1 MLSPLVVASIARPLP
16 TLVLSAPCIS
26 IFWLQLTKTRRQTI
40 LLNVLGQ
47 VVALNN
53 LLLSDAKDN
62 PFVLWQEVALK
73 EETSSNGFGK
83 HVGVGVEEQEE
94 AEEEQ
99 EKELERQLTAHA
111 LPWTATLLS
120 VAILL
125 LCFRRQSVK
134 LRKLTVES
142 TKSI

>member
-16 TLVLSAPCIS
+16 TLVLPVPRVS

-40 LLNVLGQ
+40 LGQ
-47 VVALNN
+47 VVALND

-99 EKELERQLTAHA
+99 EKELEGQLTAHA

>member
-1 MLSPLVVASIARPLP
+1 MSPQKEAATTLIEGRRERERGLLSPLVVASVARPLP

-73 EETSSNGFGK
+73 EETTSNGFGK

-99 EKELERQLTAHA
+99 EKELEGQLTAHA
-111 LPWTATLLS
+111 
-120 VAILL
+120 
-125 LCFRRQSVK
+125 
-134 LRKLTVES
+134 
-142 TKSI
+142 

>member
-1 MLSPLVVASIARPLP
+1 MLSPLVVASVARPLP
-16 TLVLSAPCIS
+16 TLVLSVPRVS

-73 EETSSNGFGK
+73 EETTSNGFGK